1 MSSKEDMMYCEF
13 ADKEVTCSMQFKVK
27 RLTAV
32 SLIQADE
39 QAYTQL
45 HLNPIHT
52 NEHIHL

>member
-13 ADKEVTCSMQFKVK
+13 ADKEVTCSLQFKVK

-52 NEHIHL
+52 NEHINL